1 MRDIL
6 ATSREEYDW
15 LEKGY
20 NELITKFSIES
31 STDLIIRRGISISE
45 DKRRIDIAPL
55 NSLGQ
60 ILDVS
65 KYCFNSDWAM
75 TGSGREEWRIEG
87 PEYNYTIH
95 QKVSRTLT
103 NLI

>member
-55 NSLGQ
+55 NSLGE

-65 KYCFNSDWAM
+65 KYHSSSEWNLVGC
-75 TGSGREEWRIEG
+75 GRGEWRIES
-87 PEYNYTIH
+87 PALNYTIH